1 MFRTCVRYTPG
12 VREVV
17 ESWWNGY
24 HGSMARVRLRLCRDA
39 DQWSVER
46 EGPGSHYE
54 LTPCFSESQARAEV
68 RRLMGRTAPANWR
81 RVDVP
86 SHRPRPSPGSPD

>member
-1 MFRTCVRYTPG
+1 
-12 VREVV
+12 VREVI

-46 EGPGSHYE
+46 EGPGPHYE

-68 RRLMGRTAPANWR
+68 QRLLARTSPANWR
-81 RVDVP
+81 RMDDL
-86 SHRPRPSPGSPD
+86 SRRPGPASGQSD

>member
-1 MFRTCVRYTPG
+1 M
-12 VREVV
+12 REVV

-24 HGSMARVRLRLCRDA
+24 HGSLARVRLRLCQDA
-39 DQWSVER
+39 GQWSVER

-68 RRLMGRTAPANWR
+68 RRLMDRTSPANWR
-81 RVDVP
+81 RMD
-86 SHRPRPSPGSPD
+86 RPGMAHPERG